1 MPQNVSV
8 GSPLDIAV
16 LGAGVSGLAAAALLR
31 MRGQNVTLLER
42 FPAPQPLG
50 SGLVLHQSGLAVLAR
65 LGLDRDAIGLGAQL
79 TRFEGKTDRGRVVYE
94 LAHDP
99 GLFSLGIHRHSL
111 FDLLHQKIL
120 ALDVPVIAG
129 CPVDSIEH
137 VADKAIVVSGLR
149 RVASFDLVVDATG
162 THSAV
167 RDRYASIRH
176 RRAFTY
182 GALWGVCEAVAGQ
195 PTDVL
200 RQRFRGAK
208 VGVGLIPIGRTPGDG
223 RRHHIGFHWS
233 IRNSAVEE
241 WRRTPLDNWK
251 REVISLWPETRF
263 LAEQITRHDDLTWAS
278 YSDVA
283 LRRLYAGRIVFIGDA
298 AHSISPRLGQGANM
312 GLVDALTLASAL
324 ATSPSVAAG
333 LHAYDSKRKRQVRFY
348 HSASRWLSTLFQS
361 DSVVAPLL
369 RDFAFAHLCRVPYMR
384 RQMLDSLAGVKTGLF
399 GSLRFVPGS
408 SPD

>member
-1 MPQNVSV
+1 MPQNGAM

-31 MRGQNVTLLER
+31 LRGQNVTLLER
-42 FPAPQPLG
+42 FSTPQPLG
-50 SGLVLHQSGLAVLAR
+50 SGLILHQSGLAVLGQ
-65 LGLDRDAIGLGAQL
+65 LELDHDAIRLGAQL
-79 TRFEGKTDRGRVVYE
+79 TRFEGKTDRGRSVYE

-99 GLFSLGIHRHSL
+99 GQFSLGIHRHSL
-111 FDLLHQKIL
+111 FDLLHRKVL
-120 ALDVPVIAG
+120 ALGVPVVAG

-137 VADKAIVVSGLR
+137 VADRAIVVSGTR
-149 RVASFDLVVDATG
+149 RVANFDLVVDATG

-176 RRAFTY
+176 RRTFSY
-182 GALWGVCEAVAGQ
+182 GALWGVCEAGEGQ
-195 PTDVL
+195 PLDVL

-208 VGVGLIPIGRTPGDG
+208 VGVGVIPIGRKPGDS
-223 RRHHIGFHWS
+223 RTQHIGFHWS

-241 WRRTPLDNWK
+241 WRRTPLANWK
-251 REVISLWPETRF
+251 RAVISLWPEARF
-263 LAEQITRHDDLTWAS
+263 MAEQITRHDDLTWAS

-283 LRRLYAGRIVFIGDA
+283 LSRLYTGRIVFIGDA

-312 GLVDALTLASAL
+312 GLVDALTLANAL
-324 ATSPSVAAG
+324 AQSPTAPAG
-333 LHAYDSKRKRQVRFY
+333 LRAYDRKRQGQVRFY

-369 RDFAFAHLCRVPYMR
+369 RDFGFAHLCRVPYLR
-384 RQMLDSLAGVKTGLF
+384 RQMLDSLAGLKTGLF
-399 GSLRFVPGS
+399 GRLDATQLASV
-408 SPD
+408 